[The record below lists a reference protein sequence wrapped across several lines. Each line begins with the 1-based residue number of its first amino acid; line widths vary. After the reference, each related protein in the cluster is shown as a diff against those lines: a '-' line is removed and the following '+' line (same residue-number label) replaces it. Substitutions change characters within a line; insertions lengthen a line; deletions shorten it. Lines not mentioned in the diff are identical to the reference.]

1 MVFKINKRLQ
11 LIVVDLI
18 ATSAPWAALAQF
30 TMTAPVIHVKEEAV
44 LQQHVRMVS
53 STMVRLHKTV
63 AVRFALK
70 SAAVQPHVQL
80 QQIAL
85 QGSVLEAS
93 AKYQIVLTQYSMAM
107 RRTLTAVEVAWLDVH
122 LV

>member
-1 MVFKINKRLQ
+1 M
-11 LIVVDLI
+11 VDLI

-30 TMTAPVIHVKEEAV
+30 TMTALVIHAKEEAV

-63 AVRFALK
+63 VVRLALK

-93 AKYQIVLTQYSMAM
+93 AKYQIVLTQYSMGM
-107 RRTLTAVEVAWLDVH
+107 RRMLTAVEVAWLDVH